1 MPRQG
6 LGRQAVIAVGWLDCH
21 AGRRVP
27 CRRQA
32 RYARPPAP
40 GGRGG
45 NAPVGGGAT
54 GGSASGRAAVLCS
67 SPTGGCAAA
76 WRLCAPLTLRVPG
89 CRETRRQAQ
98 CVVI

>member
-1 MPRQG
+1 MLRQG
-6 LGRQAVIAVGWLDCH
+6 LGRQAVIAVGWLASH

-45 NAPVGGGAT
+45 NAPVGAVPW
-54 GGSASGRAAVLCS
+54 AARHQAMLPSFVAR
-67 SPTGGCAAA
+67 PQAVAPPHGD
-76 WRLCAPLTLRVPG
+76 CAPRSPSVCPLAVKPAGRLNVW
-89 CRETRRQAQ
+89 
-98 CVVI
+98 

>member
-6 LGRQAVIAVGWLDCH
+6 LGRQAVIAVGWLACH

-32 RYARPPAP
+32 RYARPPSP

-45 NAPVGGGAT
+45 NAPVGAVPL
-54 GGSASGRAAVLCS
+54 AALHQVVLPS
-67 SPTGGCAAA
+67 FVARSQAVAPAHGD
-76 WRLCAPLTLRVPG
+76 CAPRSFSVCPVAVKPAGRLNVR
-89 CRETRRQAQ
+89 
-98 CVVI
+98 